1 MNKRSKRIIGATA
14 KVANDLKEGILRG
27 GFFYSNGRKRKING
41 AVVSREFKDGKWE
54 NFFIL
59 NGTIYGGKTLV
70 SDVEY

>member
-1 MNKRSKRIIGATA
+1 MRGERI
-14 KVANDLKEGILRG
+14 KSPRRDE
-27 GFFYSNGRKRKING
+27 RKRKING